1 MTFREFTGK
10 NVEEA
15 IRSAM
20 KEYSAELS
28 ELDIEILSQGS
39 RGILGVGGEEA
50 RILAAPKSAVAA
62 AETVRDT
69 APEPAEAP
77 AREPRRASAPPPPV
91 EMESMS
97 ETMSE
102 PMSEQVADLGRADA
116 PPRRDGGGR
125 SRGGRGRSDRDARGG
140 RGDRPFRD
148 RPPREPREDRPPRE
162 PAPFIPGKPLEEL
175 TEKER
180 GTLGEAK
187 GVLEELLRLMEVPG
201 TVEVATGGE
210 TARLNVRG
218 SDLGVL
224 IGRRGEKLASLQ
236 HIVNLIVAKKEGEY
250 HRIAV
255 DVENYRGRREE
266 QLRDVADRAA
276 KRVAADR
283 QDHPARADARHRA
296 SDRPHGAGRERQGAH
311 PERRRRAE
319 PPDRDPAGNEGRIA
333 GTNGMQRD
341 PEPLAGARAI
351 GRLEAGGPWVGFG
364 YRAGE
369 ARFVVED
376 PSGVL
381 DRPADG
387 DLLLALAIAY
397 FADAAGDAPPDLEAT
412 QSDLSSLVRRLMDSE
427 AEAGRRALL
436 HEAIDAIDD
445 GLAGDAVAAK
455 LEAARSPRGDAVDP
469 VDPVEL
475 LVRKAAEVAAGG

>member
-15 IRSAM
+15 IRTAM
-20 KEYSAELS
+20 KEYSADLA

-69 APEPAEAP
+69 SPEPAEPMAP
-77 AREPRRASAPPPPV
+77 ARESSGPASAPPID
-91 EMESMS
+91 E
-97 ETMSE
+97 SE
-102 PMSEQVADLGRADA
+102 PPSEQVADLGRSEA
-116 PPRRDGGGR
+116 PPRRDAGGR

-148 RPPREPREDRPPRE
+148 RLPREPREPREDRPPRE

-175 TEKER
+175 TDKER
-180 GTLGEAK
+180 GTLQEAK

-201 TVEVATGGE
+201 TVEIATGGE

-276 KRVAADR
+276 KRVL
-283 QDHPARADARHRA
+283 QTGKIIQLEPMPAI
-296 SDRPHGAGRERQGAH
+296 
-311 PERRRRAE
+311 ERRIVH
-319 PPDRDPAGNEGRIA
+319 IA
-333 GTNGMQRD
+333 
-341 PEPLAGARAI
+341 L
-351 GRLEAGGPWVGFG
+351 
-364 YRAGE
+364 
-369 ARFVVED
+369 VEND
-376 PSGVL
+376 KV
-381 DRPADG
+381 R
-387 DLLLALAIAY
+387 
-397 FADAAGDAPPDLEAT
+397 T
-412 QSDLSSLVRRLMDSE
+412 QSVGVEPNRRIVILP
-427 AEAGRRALL
+427 AT
-436 HEAIDAIDD
+436 
-445 GLAGDAVAAK
+445 K
-455 LEAARSPRGDAVDP
+455 
-469 VDPVEL
+469 VE
-475 LVRKAAEVAAGG
+475 

>member
-15 IRSAM
+15 IRTAM

-69 APEPAEAP
+69 TPEPMTPREPSRPTAVAPE
-77 AREPRRASAPPPPV
+77 V
-91 EMESMS
+91 EG
-97 ETMSE
+97 E
-102 PMSEQVADLGRADA
+102 PMSEQMADLARTD
-116 PPRRDGGGR
+116 PRPRRDAGGR
-125 SRGGRGRSDRDARGG
+125 PRGGRPDRGGRSDR
-140 RGDRPFRD
+140 PFRE
-148 RPPREPREDRPPRE
+148 RPPREPREPREDRPPRE

-175 TEKER
+175 SEKER
-180 GTLGEAK
+180 GTLEQAK

-276 KRVAADR
+276 KRVL
-283 QDHPARADARHRA
+283 QTGKIIQLEPMPAI
-296 SDRPHGAGRERQGAH
+296 
-311 PERRRRAE
+311 ERRIVHMALVE
-319 PPDRDPAGNEGRIA
+319 NEKVR
-333 GTNGMQRD
+333 
-341 PEPLAGARAI
+341 
-351 GRLEAGGPWVGFG
+351 
-364 YRAGE
+364 
-369 ARFVVED
+369 
-376 PSGVL
+376 
-381 DRPADG
+381 
-387 DLLLALAIAY
+387 
-397 FADAAGDAPPDLEAT
+397 T
-412 QSDLSSLVRRLMDSE
+412 QSVGVEPNRRIVILP
-427 AEAGRRALL
+427 AT
-436 HEAIDAIDD
+436 
-445 GLAGDAVAAK
+445 K
-455 LEAARSPRGDAVDP
+455 
-469 VDPVEL
+469 VE
-475 LVRKAAEVAAGG
+475 